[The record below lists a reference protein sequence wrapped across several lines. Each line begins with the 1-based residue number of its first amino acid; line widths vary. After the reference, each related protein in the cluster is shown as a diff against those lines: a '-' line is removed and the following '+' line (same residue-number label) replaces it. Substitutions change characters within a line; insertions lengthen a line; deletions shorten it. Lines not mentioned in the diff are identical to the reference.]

1 MEENIMME
9 LIKGLADNVIGII
22 GSGNIT
28 AEDYDTVLIPA
39 IHEKLKKYKKIRL
52 LYQLTTDYK
61 HYELGAYLEDA
72 KVTWHTFS
80 FEKIAFV
87 SDVHWM
93 RDSINIYKLFM
104 PMQIKVFS
112 NNEIEKAKEWIGA

>member
-1 MEENIMME
+1 MME
-9 LIKGLADNVIGII
+9 LMKSLPDNVIGIV

-39 IHEKLKKYKKIRL
+39 IRDKLKSYKKIRI
-52 LYQLTTDYK
+52 LYQLTKDFT

-93 RDSINIYKLFM
+93 RDSLNIYKLFM
-104 PMQIKVFS
+104 PMAIKVFG
-112 NNEIEKAKEWIGA
+112 NNELEKAKEWISELT

>member
-1 MEENIMME
+1 MME
-9 LIKGLADNVIGII
+9 LMKDLPDNVVGIV

-28 AEDYDTVLIPA
+28 AEDYDTVLIPVM
-39 IHEKLKKYKKIRL
+39 HEKLKKYKKIRL
-52 LYQLTTDYK
+52 LYQLTEDYK

-93 RDSINIYKLFM
+93 RDSVNLYKFIIPVQM
-104 PMQIKVFS
+104 RVFS
-112 NNEIEKAKEWIGA
+112 NNELEKAKEWIGE